1 MVGGKTTFK
10 TWKWPNHHRGHW
22 GGHLTIFIK
31 TYYKSVYSTK
41 KKKKEA
47 EERERELII
56 EVLENRFRAPKQMV

>member
-1 MVGGKTTFK
+1 MEVAKPPS
-10 TWKWPNHHRGHW
+10 WPLGWPFNNFHKN
-22 GGHLTIFIK
+22 LLQI
-31 TYYKSVYSTK
+31 SVFNQK